1 MSEFNSLALTKC
13 SRCGNEAPC
22 QSFTMR
28 TVSVLVCAACL
39 TLVVFEWAQRKTDF
53 RELQTS

>member
-1 MSEFNSLALTKC
+1 MKC
-13 SRCGNEAPC
+13 ARCGNEVAC
-22 QSFTMR
+22 QAFTML
-28 TVSVLVCAACL
+28 TVSVSVCTPCL